1 MIVNTTITPGPW
13 IALFLVV
20 GKNQEST
27 FEQSNKHIQMDAK
40 LYYQEPY
47 QLEIRWGKVFIL
59 TQNQLIDVRSYRVS
73 VSIFQIYNFDNF
85 ETAFNLNKNSFQWNF
100 LKELQYALTA
110 FKFENNFSFIF
121 VISTFWKKWHN

>member
-20 GKNQEST
+20 GKNQESICI

-59 TQNQLIDVRSYRVS
+59 TQKQLIG
-73 VSIFQIYNFDNF
+73 IF
-85 ETAFNLNKNSFQWNF
+85 
-100 LKELQYALTA
+100 
-110 FKFENNFSFIF
+110 
-121 VISTFWKKWHN
+121 